1 MKLSHLLLLSTVF
14 TSLFGIGL
22 MFAPDQ
28 VLPFYGLG
36 PGRAGV
42 LVSRLLGAVLLGAAV
57 LNWAAVSITDTAAH
71 RVIAMGNMTANGL
84 VFVVLLTAQGQGLL
98 TGPGWPTITLSLL
111 FALGFGYY
119 YLTTTGRR

>member
-1 MKLSHLLLLSTVF
+1 MKLSHLLLLSVVF
-14 TSLFGIGL
+14 TSLLGIGL
-22 MFAPDQ
+22 MFVPDQ

-57 LNWAAVSITDTAAH
+57 MNWAAISVTDTIAH
-71 RVIAMGNMTANGL
+71 RAIAMGNMTANAL

-98 TGPGWPTITLSLL
+98 TGLGWPTVAVTLL
-111 FALGFGYY
+111 FTLGFAYY

>member
-1 MKLSHLLLLSTVF
+1 MKLSHLLLLSVIF

-22 MFAPDQ
+22 MFVPDQ

-57 LNWAAVSITDTAAH
+57 LNWAAVSVTDTTAH
-71 RVIAMGNMTANGL
+71 RAIAMGNMTASGL
-84 VFVVLLTAQGQGLL
+84 VFVVLLTAHGQGLL
-98 TGPGWPTITLSLL
+98 TGLGWPTVTLALLFTLS
-111 FALGFGYY
+111 FAYF

>member
-1 MKLSHLLLLSTVF
+1 MKLSHLLLLSTIF

-22 MFAPDQ
+22 MFVPDQ

-42 LVSRLLGAVLLGAAV
+42 LVSRLLGAVCLGAAV
-57 LNWAAVSITDTAAH
+57 LNWAAVSVTDTTAH
-71 RVIAMGNMTANGL
+71 RAIAMGNMTANGL

-98 TGPGWPTITLSLL
+98 TGLGWPTITLALL
-111 FALGFGYY
+111 FTLGFAYF
-119 YLTTTGRR
+119 YLTMTTRR

>member
-22 MFAPDQ
+22 MFVPDQ

-42 LVSRLLGAVLLGAAV
+42 LVSRLLGAACLGAAV
-57 LNWAAVSITDTAAH
+57 LNWAAASVTDTTAH
-71 RVIAMGNMTANGL
+71 
-84 VFVVLLTAQGQGLL
+84 
-98 TGPGWPTITLSLL
+98 
-111 FALGFGYY
+111 
-119 YLTTTGRR
+119 LTTTGRH

>member
-1 MKLSHLLLLSTVF
+1 MKLSHLLLLSTIF

-22 MFAPDQ
+22 MFVPDQ

-42 LVSRLLGAVLLGAAV
+42 LVSRLLGAVCLGAAV
-57 LNWAAVSITDTAAH
+57 LNWAAVSVTDTTAH
-71 RVIAMGNMTANGL
+71 RAIAMGNMTANSL

-98 TGPGWPTITLSLL
+98 TGLGWPTITLALL
-111 FALGFGYY
+111 FTLGFAYF
-119 YLTTTGRR
+119 YLTMTTRR